1 MTNFSILQK
10 SKNDKIGGT
19 FNLRTYESVMVIDSL
34 LKSEEI
40 DGIIEKIE
48 RIISNNGGK
57 IKETD
62 LWGKKRLTYEIKK
75 RQYGYFVDFM
85 FEAPNNLI
93 TVLEREYS
101 LDENILRYLTVH
113 LNKRALKHIEQQKI
127 TKKEDVKKK
136 APDLANE
143 NDNSSKDVAT
153 TEDDNAPT
161 EAEGENQNANSDEPI
176 KAESEAE

>member
-1 MTNFSILQK
+1 M
-10 SKNDKIGGT
+10 
-19 FNLRTYESVMVIDSL
+19 RTYESVVVIDSL

-62 LWGKKRLTYEIKK
+62 RWGKKRLTYEIKK
-75 RQYGYFVDFM
+75 RQYGYYVDFM

-101 LDENILRYLTVH
+101 LDENILRHLMVY
-113 LNKRALKHIEQQKI
+113 LNKRALDHLEKQKI
-127 TKKEDVKKK
+127 VTKKDIKKEIPDSVKE
-136 APDLANE
+136 AASNEIENEEAAVDDLAPIETDEE
-143 NDNSSKDVAT
+143 NRTVSSDR
-153 TEDDNAPT
+153 
-161 EAEGENQNANSDEPI
+161 PI
-176 KAESEAE
+176 KTDGEIE